1 MEEGGR
7 ARYRLS
13 GAQRRSRERE
23 PWSHRDGNWIFGDL
37 RGAERR
43 GAWPWARTTPRG
55 DFQRR
60 TL

>member
-43 GAWPWARTTPRG
+43 GGVALGADHSEG
-55 DFQRR
+55 
-60 TL
+60 